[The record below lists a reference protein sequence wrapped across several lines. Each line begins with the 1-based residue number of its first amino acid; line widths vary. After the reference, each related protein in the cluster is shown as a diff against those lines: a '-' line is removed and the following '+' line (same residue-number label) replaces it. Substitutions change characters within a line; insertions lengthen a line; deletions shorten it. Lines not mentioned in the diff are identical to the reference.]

1 MVINFKESFGEAK
14 KVAAAV
20 SGGSDSMAL
29 LCALLAA
36 PEKNGAEVVAINV
49 EHGIRGECSLYDS
62 KFVKN
67 FCKERGV
74 RLAEYS
80 VNAAEYAKQN
90 GLSVEQAARKLRYD
104 CFMNAIE
111 SGFCDVVATAHHA
124 LDNLETVLFNLFR
137 GSGLKGVCGIAE
149 KGYGGK
155 IVRPLLRY
163 EKSEINEYIKLNNV
177 PFVTDETN
185 FSDEYS
191 RNFLRLNVIPKIK
204 ELFPEAE
211 KSVSRFS
218 ALAVKENDYLD
229 KLAENA
235 LKTDCGT
242 RGKIARLSADLPEVV
257 FNRATIK
264 ALNYIG
270 VTKDWEK
277 KHADAVFSLAHKETG
292 KILNLVGGAVAE
304 KRYGEVIFYLDK
316 NNSSFI
322 GSEPRGNSCNNT
334 CGNSRDNTCG
344 NFRSDAC
351 ANTRNAKITEEFSL
365 PFTEDLNTFSVNEKE
380 YVIER
385 IPAEGTD
392 LKSGLYL
399 AAEKVPRGAVI
410 RFMKAGDTFTKF
422 GGGTKKLCD
431 LFTDDKIPKEER
443 GYIPLLAD
451 GNKILAIFAT
461 RISEDAKACETTKT
475 LIKISQR

>member
-1 MVINFKESFGEAK
+1 MVIDFKESFGNAK

-29 LCALLAA
+29 LCALLAS
-36 PEKNGAEVVAINV
+36 PHKNGAEVVAINV
-49 EHGIRGECSLYDS
+49 EHGIRGESSLRDS
-62 KFVKN
+62 AFVKS
-67 FCKERGV
+67 FCIEWGV
-74 RLAEYS
+74 PLAEYS
-80 VNAAEYAKQN
+80 VNAAEYAKLN
-90 GLSVEQAARKLRYD
+90 GVSVEQAARKLRYD

-111 SGFCDVVATAHHA
+111 SGFCDVVATAHHS

-137 GSGLKGVCGIAE
+137 GSGLKGVSGITE

-163 EKSEINEYIKLNNV
+163 EKSEINEYIKVNNV

-218 ALAVKENDYLD
+218 SVAAKENEYLD

-235 LKTDCGT
+235 LKTECAD
-242 RGKIARLSADLPEVV
+242 RGKEARLSADLPEVI
-257 FNRATIK
+257 FKRATIK

-270 VTKDWEK
+270 IQKDWEK
-277 KHADAVFSLAHKETG
+277 KHADAVFELSRKETG

-304 KRYGEVIFYLDK
+304 KRYGEIVFYLDK
-316 NNSSFI
+316 
-322 GSEPRGNSCNNT
+322 SESPLACEKASNCGAAFGTACNLKAAAEEN
-334 CGNSRDNTCG
+334 
-344 NFRSDAC
+344 
-351 ANTRNAKITEEFSL
+351 EEFL
-365 PFTEDLNTFSVNEKE
+365 IPFTENLHSFSVGGKE
-380 YVIER
+380 YLMER
-385 IPAEGTD
+385 LPAKGVN

-399 AAEKVPRGAVI
+399 AAEKIPQSAEI
-410 RFMKAGDTFTKF
+410 RFMKAGDVFTKF

-431 LFTDDKIPKEER
+431 LFTDDKVPKDER
-443 GYIPLLAD
+443 GRIPLLAA
-451 GNKILAIFAT
+451 GNRILAIFAK
-461 RISEDAKACETTKT
+461 RISEEAKADEKT
-475 LIKISQR
+475 EVLIKISLR